1 MYGLT
6 NMFELGYSLIL
17 MIYVDIIHEKK
28 RECKTLII

>member
-17 MIYVDIIHEKK
+17 MIYVDIIHEKNVNV
-28 RECKTLII
+28 RH